1 MMRSTTIWTCRH
13 FCVEMTRSPLGP
25 WYEDLV
31 PDVDAWFSGAA
42 LPGVPDANLAHHR
55 PHVPAHLAR
64 AREAFAAVT
73 GTDAAAW
80 HLMRQVHGAEVAVID
95 ASTPRGAELR
105 DVDVVVTT
113 QVDRPLV
120 VLVADCLP
128 VLMAGRMTTAA
139 VHAGWRGITSDAPGA
154 AVRAMVGLGERPAD
168 IRVAIGPSIG
178 PCCYEVGPD
187 VVDPVGA
194 RCAAALATTR
204 DGRPSV
210 DLFVAATALLVAAG
224 VAGPTNRAPCTR
236 CEPSLFSHRR
246 DPSSGRQA
254 GLIVRRAAP
263 RARSTR

>member
-1 MMRSTTIWTCRH
+1 
-13 FCVEMTRSPLGP
+13 MTRSPFDP
-25 WYEDLV
+25 SREDLG
-31 PDVDAWFSGAA
+31 PDVDAWFSGAM

-55 PHVPAHLAR
+55 PHVPAQLAS

-80 HLMRQVHGAEVAVID
+80 HLMRQVHGAEVAIVD
-95 ASTPRGAELR
+95 VSTPRGAELR

-113 QVDRPLV
+113 QVERPLV

-128 VLMAGRMTTAA
+128 VLMAGRMSVAA
-139 VHAGWRGITSDAPGA
+139 VHAGWRGIIADAPGA

-187 VVDPVGA
+187 VLDPVGSM
-194 RCAAALATTR
+194 CAAALATTR

-210 DLFVAATALLVAAG
+210 DLFIAAKALLVAAG
-224 VAGPTNRAPCTR
+224 VDGPTDRPPCTR

-246 DPSSGRQA
+246 DSSSGRQA

-263 RARSTR
+263 GARVAR